1 MQETRSAIDKGYAS
15 VRLCGHQGWLLGCL
29 LLSGTAGVINNAAL
43 SISLNALMETEMNW
57 YQVALWTMIFL
68 KSGAFLVFVW
78 WWMFKRATK
87 PYVRPQDVVVD
98 DTPYDE
104 NLTMEEVMKNHGI
117 GRTDM
122 SVK

>member
-1 MQETRSAIDKGYAS
+1 
-15 VRLCGHQGWLLGCL
+15 VRLCGHQGRPFGCL
-29 LLSGTAGVINNAAL
+29 LLSGVTGVIINAAL
-43 SISLNALMETEMNW
+43 SILRNALMETEMNW

-98 DTPYDE
+98 DKPYDE
-104 NLTMEEVMKNHGI
+104 NLTMEEVMKKHGI
-117 GRTDM
+117 TRAEN
-122 SVK
+122 SVQ

>member
-1 MQETRSAIDKGYAS
+1 
-15 VRLCGHQGWLLGCL
+15 
-29 LLSGTAGVINNAAL
+29 
-43 SISLNALMETEMNW
+43 MNW

-117 GRTDM
+117 VRTEHAEM
-122 SVK
+122 QCITQNGIEESGAQFIGHFIRFLGGYLGVRYFVAFIIG

>member
-1 MQETRSAIDKGYAS
+1 
-15 VRLCGHQGWLLGCL
+15 
-29 LLSGTAGVINNAAL
+29 
-43 SISLNALMETEMNW
+43 MNW

-98 DTPYDE
+98 ETPYDDS
-104 NLTMEEVMKNHGI
+104 LTMEEVMKNHGI
-117 GRTDM
+117 VRTEKPPDRQLCFCYKPGLWR
-122 SVK
+122 SGFYSCRYLRCIPFPILFYPYGDLFK

>member
-1 MQETRSAIDKGYAS
+1 
-15 VRLCGHQGWLLGCL
+15 
-29 LLSGTAGVINNAAL
+29 
-43 SISLNALMETEMNW
+43 MNW

-68 KSGAFLVFVW
+68 KSGTFLVFVW

-117 GRTDM
+117 VRTDM